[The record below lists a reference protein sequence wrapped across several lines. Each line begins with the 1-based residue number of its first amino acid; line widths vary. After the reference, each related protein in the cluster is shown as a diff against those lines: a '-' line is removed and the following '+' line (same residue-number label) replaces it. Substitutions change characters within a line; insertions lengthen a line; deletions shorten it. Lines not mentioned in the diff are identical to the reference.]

1 MKKNRLWV
9 TLSTAA
15 LTVSMMGGVVS
26 QAANKD
32 MMHHDHMP
40 MTAMHHHTKKYM
52 HMASMDMHH
61 AKKGMT
67 MDGMNMN
74 SKLPKG
80 LVKAKHA
87 KYKVG
92 QAVTIKAHHM
102 PGMYNA
108 KGKVVGA
115 YQTKLYEI
123 DYTATNNGRK
133 VKNHKWVIAKE
144 LKAQGKLTTGK
155 HVIVLADHMV
165 GMKGA
170 KGKIVKVHRGPAY
183 AVTYT
188 DKKTHKVVK
197 NHKWLVQSELKV
209 R

>member
-32 MMHHDHMP
+32 MMHHDHMQMP
-40 MTAMHHHTKKYM
+40 
-52 HMASMDMHH
+52 SMHH
-61 AKKGMT
+61 AKKSMH
-67 MDGMNMN
+67 MSGMNMN

-92 QAVTIKAHHM
+92 KAVTIKANHM

-115 YQTKLYEI
+115 YNTNLYEI
-123 DYTATNNGRK
+123 DYTATNNGKK

-144 LKAQGKLTTGK
+144 LKAKGKLVAGK
-155 HVIVLADHMV
+155 RVTVLADHMT

-183 AVTYT
+183 VVNYT

-197 NHKWLVQSELKV
+197 NHKWLVQSELKA